1 VNQKKTNEKPS
12 SNFQEEIPKDGVPH
26 GDKVVKKEEDKD
38 YTEDD
43 RLNHYL
49 KKMHKT
55 APNEIKAI
63 ENDEKVLMM
72 FLKEAQAS

>member
-1 VNQKKTNEKPS
+1 MNSEPKKTNEKPS

-43 RLNHYL
+43 VNFKDAAERKENSEQPVDPI
-49 KKMHKT
+49 KT
-55 APNEIKAI
+55 PPR
-63 ENDEKVLMM
+63 DV
-72 FLKEAQAS
+72 